1 MRPDNNNSKK
11 VLQTSL
17 FSLTIL
23 FSLTQL
29 NLSWAQTLSNE
40 PEVQLIKILNDY
52 RLTRGLPII
61 PISPSLMKVAEAHAK
76 DLEKSSP
83 AGACNMHSW
92 SSSGDW
98 SSCCYT
104 PDHAKAQCM
113 WNKPREITSNFY
125 TGNGFEIAYKSDG
138 IFSLPRVI
146 DAWKR
151 SSGHHAVM
159 VNSETWEKIK
169 WEAIGAG
176 ISEHYA
182 VVWFGQEP
190 EPEPLLTT
198 KNTEDQSK

>member
-1 MRPDNNNSKK
+1 MCADNNNFKK
-11 VLQTSL
+11 
-17 FSLTIL
+17 IL
-23 FSLTQL
+23 KPSFFAITAIILLTQL
-29 NLSWAQTLSNE
+29 SFSSAQMPSNDR
-40 PEVQLIKILNDY
+40 EVQLIKIINDY

-61 PISPSLMKVAEAHAK
+61 PISPSLMKVADAHAK

-104 PDHAKAQCM
+104 PDHAKSQCM
-113 WNKPREITSNFY
+113 WNKPREITANFY